1 MTDLLPSTQEAGA
14 EEISSEPSWS
24 TWQDLVNGKRGERG
38 KDGGEGGVVMLKLK
52 TTLLAISTK
61 KTDTDLSSKFI
72 WGGGVIDAKKQN
84 RE

>member
-1 MTDLLPSTQEAGA
+1 M
-14 EEISSEPSWS
+14 
-24 TWQDLVNGKRGERG
+24 NGKRGERG
-38 KDGGEGGVVMLKLK
+38 KDGGRGVGVAMLKLK

-72 WGGGVIDAKKQN
+72 WGGGIIDAKKQN

>member
-1 MTDLLPSTQEAGA
+1 MTDPLPSTQEAGA

-24 TWQDLVNGKRGERG
+24 TWQDLVNGKREERGERM
-38 KDGGEGGVVMLKLK
+38 GGVVMLKLK
-52 TTLLAISTK
+52 TKLLATSTK